1 MLRAFD
7 AFESSRIQPEFIMR
21 KLLVILCATIA
32 ICVLQLRADDEQP
45 VASPGTPATAD
56 EDQAA
61 EEEAGTALFNGEDLA
76 GWKITDFG
84 GEGDVRVEEECLILD
99 LGEPLTGITWDGDEL
114 PRTNYE
120 ITLQAKRVE
129 GNDFFCGFTFPV
141 GEDYCSLILGGWG
154 GGVVGL
160 SSINGQDAS
169 ENETTR
175 YMTFER
181 DRWYDVKIRVDETH
195 IQAWLDDTRVA
206 NIDHT
211 VEEIGIRIEMTLCRP
226 LGIST
231 FRTRGAIRD
240 LRIRELTEAD
250 TESGDN

>member
-1 MLRAFD
+1 MPRLLLTSPCLLLILLASGVSQAEEPADVQEPASD
-7 AFESSRIQPEFIMR
+7 A
-21 KLLVILCATIA
+21 AT
-32 ICVLQLRADDEQP
+32 VNEN
-45 VASPGTPATAD
+45 
-56 EDQAA
+56 
-61 EEEAGTALFNGEDLA
+61 EEEAGQKLFNGEDLE
-76 GWKITDFG
+76 GWEITNFG

-99 LGEPLTGITWDGDEL
+99 LGEPLTGVTWVGEDL
-114 PRTNYE
+114 PTLNYE
-120 ITLQAKRVE
+120 IRLQAKRVE

-141 GEDYCSLILGGWG
+141 GDDHCTLVLGGWG

-160 SSINGQDAS
+160 SSINGADAS

-175 YMTFER
+175 YVAFER

-211 VEEIGIRIEMTLCRP
+211 QEEIGVRIEMTLCRP

-231 FRTRGAIRD
+231 FRTRGAIRN
-240 LRIRELTEAD
+240 LRICELDASEA
-250 TESGDN
+250 E

>member
-1 MLRAFD
+1 M
-7 AFESSRIQPEFIMR
+7 SRL
-21 KLLVILCATIA
+21 LLVPLCLLLAMFA
-32 ICVLQLRADDEQP
+32 GPSNGEDE
-45 VASPGTPATAD
+45 PAT
-56 EDQAA
+56 ESAA
-61 EEEAGTALFNGEDLA
+61 EDNAASDAGEEASTDEEAGTLLFNGEDLE
-76 GWKITDFG
+76 GWKVTNFG

-114 PRTNYE
+114 PQTNYE
-120 ITLQAKRVE
+120 ITLQAKRMD

-141 GEDYCSLILGGWG
+141 GEEHCSLILGGWG

-175 YMTFER
+175 YVTFER

-211 VEEIGIRIEMTLCRP
+211 VEDIGIRIEMTLCRP

-231 FRTRGAIRD
+231 FQTRGAIRE
-240 LRIRELTEAD
+240 LRIRELTEDDAEQ
-250 TESGDN
+250 TSN